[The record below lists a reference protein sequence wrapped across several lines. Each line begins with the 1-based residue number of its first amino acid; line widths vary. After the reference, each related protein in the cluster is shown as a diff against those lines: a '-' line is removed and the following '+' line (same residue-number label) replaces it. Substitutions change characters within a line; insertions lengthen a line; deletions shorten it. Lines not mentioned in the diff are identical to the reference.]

1 MDQSPRPLRRG
12 VFSIVASLAAA
23 ICLCLSAGHA
33 AEFGFVKG
41 LLVTKVTGYG
51 QYTEHPS
58 PVFSQHEK
66 ITAYLEVGGFENRK
80 EGDVYQLDLVLDLF
94 VKDKAGK
101 VGVEQKGVVV
111 SKNIVTDPMKG
122 MYFTVTI
129 DPSLLRPERY
139 ILTFVATDN
148 YSGRKA
154 TLDLPI
160 QVK

>member
-1 MDQSPRPLRRG
+1 
-12 VFSIVASLAAA
+12 VFF
-23 ICLCLSAGHA
+23 LCLPASHA
-33 AEFGFVKG
+33 AGFDFVKG
-41 LLVTKVTGYG
+41 LFVTEVTGYG

-58 PVFSQHEK
+58 PAFSQQEK
-66 ITAYLEVGGFENRK
+66 ITAYLEVNGFENKK
-80 EGDVYQLDLVLDLF
+80 EGDMYQLDLVLDLL
-94 VKDKAGK
+94 VKDKSGK

-129 DPSLLRPERY
+129 DPSLLRPARY

-148 YSGRKA
+148 NTGRKA
-154 TLDLPI
+154 SLDLPI